1 MSNENLKILLIGDSN
16 CLPKFGLPNNNID
29 IEDIYTFKL
38 QEKLNKHKIE
48 KVIWGGITTKQL
60 TNFAISYYE
69 KWQPDIVIIHSGIND
84 VKKQFISNNLSYYV
98 FKIFSLFNISKK
110 KYKNDIL
117 YNPNLIK
124 YRGVS
129 KEEIKNFKDQILRI
143 KSSFSKSKIIYIGIH
158 SNKNINNQRPNTF
171 ESIINFNKI
180 LKEEF
185 RELFIDDSL
194 FSSEHDYTEDGY
206 HLNKKGQNKLLEKI
220 LEILS

>member
-1 MSNENLKILLIGDSN
+1 MG
-16 CLPKFGLPNNNID
+16 
-29 IEDIYTFKL
+29 
-38 QEKLNKHKIE
+38 
-48 KVIWGGITTKQL
+48 GGITTKQL

-69 KWQPDIVIIHSGIND
+69 KWQPDIIIIHSGIND
-84 VKKQFISNNLSYYV
+84 VKKQFISNNLSHYV

-117 YNPNLIK
+117 YNSNLIK

-129 KEEIKNFKDQILRI
+129 KEEIKNFKEQILLI

-158 SNKNINNQRPNTF
+158 SNKNINNERPNTF

-185 RELFIDDSL
+185 KELYIDDGI
-194 FSSEHDYTEDGY
+194 FSSEHDYLEDGY

-220 LEILS
+220 LQILN

>member
-1 MSNENLKILLIGDSN
+1 MSNETLKILLIGDSN
-16 CLPKFGLPNNNID
+16 CLPKYGLANNSIG

-38 QEKLNKHKIE
+38 QEKLNQHIIE
-48 KVIWGGITTKQL
+48 KVLWGGITTKQL

-69 KWQPDIVIIHSGIND
+69 KWQPDIIIIHSGIND
-84 VKKQFISNNLSYYV
+84 VKKQFISNNLSHYV

-117 YNPNLIK
+117 YNSNLIK

-129 KEEIKNFKDQILRI
+129 KEEIKNFKEQILLI

-158 SNKNINNQRPNTF
+158 SNKNINNERPNTF

-185 RELFIDDSL
+185 KELYIDDGI
-194 FSSEHDYTEDGY
+194 FSSEHDYLEDGY

-220 LEILS
+220 LQILN